1 MFESIFSIDFFE
13 SISVSKSNEGVV
25 APMKKVQQYPFLSF

>member
-1 MFESIFSIDFFE
+1 MFESIFSIELFE

-25 APMKKVQQYPFLSF
+25 APMKKVPQYPFL